1 MSNSKENSN
10 NNKTLIIVGILIV
23 LTVIGSY
30 FIYNKNK
37 GNESDEGVL
46 GVNRVKTDFVDTTP
60 QVTGVEGTFDV
71 DTSLPV
77 CKEDGLPVVY
87 LFSTTWCPHCE
98 WIKDTF
104 DKVAK
109 EYMNAGKLFAYH
121 YELDTKDDTL
131 TSGKENNVPQEALNV
146 YKRFNPNGS
155 IPTFV
160 VGCKYW
166 RVGNGFEASQ
176 DLNAEEK
183 ELRAIFDKVIADSK

>member
-1 MSNSKENSN
+1 MSNSKENP
-10 NNKTLIIVGILIV
+10 NNKTLIVVVALIV
-23 LTVIGSY
+23 ITVIGAY

-37 GNESDEGVL
+37 GNEGDESVL
-46 GVNRVKTDFVDTTP
+46 GVDRVKTDFVDTTP
-60 QVTGVEGTFDV
+60 QVTGAEGTFDV

-77 CKEDGLPVVY
+77 CKEDSLPVVY

-121 YELDTKDDTL
+121 YELDIKDDTL
-131 TSGKENNVPQEALNV
+131 TSAKETNVPEEALNV
-146 YKRFNPNGS
+146 YKRFNPDGS

-183 ELRAIFDKVIADSK
+183 EFRAIFDKVIAESK